1 MLVCGVNSGDGDGY
15 AGLKRFGASIG
26 IAAPD
31 VKRPDHKV
39 SRREQFHCCP
49 VDGGYDFSIP
59 LQDTGF

>member
-1 MLVCGVNSGDGDGY
+1 MLVCGVNSGDGDGD

-39 SRREQFHCCP
+39 SRRMQ
-49 VDGGYDFSIP
+49 
-59 LQDTGF
+59 